1 MDWFN
6 YIGLIIVAAILT
18 PNIVYALKHDH
29 PDNNGIPKALAVLEN
44 IGRYGCMVFM
54 VFNIPY
60 TWFPLFIEGGLVV
73 YIVVNA
79 VLAVAYIVLFIA
91 FWNKSGMAKAMLLS
105 VIPSLIFLFSGIM
118 LISLPL
124 LLFATLFAYS
134 HVFISAKTV

>member
-6 YIGLIIVAAILT
+6 YIGLIIVAAILV
-18 PNIVYALKHDH
+18 PNIVYAFKHTSSN
-29 PDNNGIPKALAVLEN
+29 NNGIPKALIILEG
-44 IGRYGCMVFM
+44 IGRYGCMAFM
-54 VFNIPY
+54 VINVPY
-60 TWFPLFIEGGLVV
+60 TWFPLFIEDGLVV

-79 VLAVAYIVLFIA
+79 VLATAYIVLFIV